1 MPKKNNTPDINT
13 IPDNNKIPYTDRING
28 DTVLYVKDLVVEF
41 HTELGVVRALD
52 EVSFKLQQGKILGI
66 VGESGCGKSVTAL
79 SIMRLLPKPVSKIVQ
94 GKALY
99 NNKNIFELP
108 VKDMHH
114 IRGKKISM
122 IFQEPMTALNPVHS
136 IGKQMM
142 EIYNLHF
149 PQLSSMEMKKS
160 SIKMLEKVGIP
171 DPEKIIK
178 KYPHQLSGGMRQRVM
193 IAMSLSCEPDILI
206 ADEPTTA
213 LDVTIQAQI
222 LDLIKSL
229 QKKSNMSVIL
239 ITHDLGVIAEN
250 CDDVV
255 VMYAGRVAEKAMVK
269 DLFKNPS
276 HPYTKGLL
284 TSMPQL
290 ANQPKTILPTIAGQV
305 PSLLNM
311 PKGCRFAERC
321 PLTESICI
329 EKNPREKSIG
339 ENHTIAC
346 HIACE

>member
-1 MPKKNNTPDINT
+1 MMPDNNT
-13 IPDNNKIPYTDRING
+13 IPDNNKIKE

-41 HTELGVVRALD
+41 HTELGVVRAVD
-52 EVSFKLQQGKILGI
+52 EVSFKLQRGKILGI

-99 NNKNIFELP
+99 DSKNIFKLP

-122 IFQEPMTALNPVHS
+122 IFQEPMTALNPVHG

-142 EIYNLHF
+142 EIYKLHF
-149 PQLSSMEMKKS
+149 PQLSSKEMRKS
-160 SIKMLEKVGIP
+160 SINMLEKVGIP

-269 DLFKNPS
+269 DLFKNPM

-284 TSMPQL
+284 TSIPQL
-290 ANQPKTILPTIAGQV
+290 AKKPKTILPTITGQV

-321 PLTESICI
+321 PLTEPICI
-329 EKNPREKSIG
+329 EKQPEEKKIG
-339 ENHTIAC
+339 TNHTIAC
-346 HIACE
+346 HIVCE